1 MLNMLR
7 LSCVAMLCAML
18 FVPAAFAQA
27 PIAAGEPTRIVG
39 SDDYPLM
46 RPVFSPIGDRIA
58 VSGSNFAGLYLVNLE
73 TQELSR
79 LTDEASA
86 GYGAE
91 WSHDGS
97 AILTRVA
104 QIDGVR
110 RQHAVKLFD
119 AYTRQVEQ
127 LTEYR
132 PSMRSLPRWAPD
144 GARVYLPAD
153 DRVEVL
159 DAGARVASKTVDAG
173 ARTMLVTNGALAAT
187 SATDATPRVVER
199 AERDILRVATSRD
212 GQRVAYEVLGGNL
225 FVMNVDGSGKVD
237 LGLGEAAR
245 FSPDG
250 EWVVFMRTEDDGYQI
265 TGSDLFAARVSDGQ
279 VFRLTDSPDRIE
291 MNPDWSPDGNA
302 IVYDDRGAVYL
313 LPLQR

>member
-1 MLNMLR
+1 MLTMLR

-18 FVPAAFAQA
+18 LVPAALAQA
-27 PIAAGEPTRIVG
+27 PIAAGEPTRIAG
-39 SDDYPLM
+39 SEDYPLM
-46 RPVFSPIGDRIA
+46 RPVFSPIGDRVA
-58 VSGSNFAGLYLVNLE
+58 VSGSNFAGLYLVE
-73 TQELSR
+73 ITSGELSR
-79 LTDEASA
+79 LTDEAAA

-97 AILTRVA
+97 AILARVA

-119 AYTRQVEQ
+119 VTTREAEQ
-127 LTEYR
+127 LTDYR
-132 PSMRSLPRWAPD
+132 PSMRALPRWAPD

-159 DAGARVASKTVDAG
+159 DAGARVASKAIDAS
-173 ARTMLVTNGALAAT
+173 ARTMLVANGALAAT
-187 SATDATPRVVER
+187 SAADPTPRIVER
-199 AERDILRVATSRD
+199 ADRDIFRVATTRD
-212 GQRVAYEVLGGNL
+212 GHRVAYEVLGGNL

-237 LGLGEAAR
+237 LGRGEAAR

-250 EWVVFMRTEDDGYQI
+250 EWVVFMRTEDDGHHI
-265 TGSDLFAARVSDGQ
+265 TGSDLFAARVADGQ
-279 VFRLTDSPDRIE
+279 IFRLTHTPDRFE

-313 LPLQR
+313 LPVQR